1 MPYLRTAKRLV
12 SFCISSYN
20 TKSMLF
26 CYSAQKLGQ
35 ILADGHNVNCQRTF
49 DEPQETDIPEILAQ
63 SRLSSR

>member
-1 MPYLRTAKRLV
+1 
-12 SFCISSYN
+12 
-20 TKSMLF
+20 MLF